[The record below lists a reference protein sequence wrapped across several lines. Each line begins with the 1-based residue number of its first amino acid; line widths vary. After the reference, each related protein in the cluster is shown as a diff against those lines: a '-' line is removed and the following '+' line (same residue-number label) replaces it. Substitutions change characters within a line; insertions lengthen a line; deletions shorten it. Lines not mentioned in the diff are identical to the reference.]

1 MKQVAIIITREVLTS
16 SDDYQDTCIK
26 IAGSITEWS
35 EVTDE
40 QYEILKR
47 AQAYDYHHNFVLIER
62 PQDEKKFIEAT
73 VAGYLKWA
81 KKVEDD
87 RKAEEQKRK
96 DASLQRKLKKEA
108 RTKADRLK
116 LLEQLKSEF
125 PDQ

>member
-1 MKQVAIIITREVLTS
+1 MKQVAIIVTRDVLTN
-16 SDDYQDTCIK
+16 SDDYQDTYIK
-26 IAGSITEWS
+26 IANSITNWS

-47 AQAYDYHHNFVLIER
+47 AQTYDYHNNFTLIER
-62 PQDEKKFIEAT
+62 PQNEMQFIEAT

-81 KKVEDD
+81 KKIEDQ
-87 RKAEEQKRK
+87 RAAEEQRRK
-96 DASLQRKLKKEA
+96 DAALQRKLKKEA
-108 RTKADRLK
+108 KTKADRLK